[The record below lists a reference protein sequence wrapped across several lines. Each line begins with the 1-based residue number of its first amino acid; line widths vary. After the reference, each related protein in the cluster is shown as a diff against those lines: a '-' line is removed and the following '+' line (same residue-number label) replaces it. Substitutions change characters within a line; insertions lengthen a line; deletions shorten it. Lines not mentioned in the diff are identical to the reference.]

1 MLHSHGASASGGPAD
16 TPEHEHEVEA
26 AMPTYAYSCTKCGE
40 QIEVYQTFSE
50 EPLKRH
56 DGCGGKLQKVFSP
69 VGIVLKGSGFYKT
82 DSRAASRAKSKAS
95 SSSESK
101 SESGSDSK
109 SDSKADSGSDSKPE
123 KKSEST
129 KADSSSKGDT
139 SSKQAPSKPAK
150 KSA

>member
-1 MLHSHGASASGGPAD
+1 
-16 TPEHEHEVEA
+16 
-26 AMPTYAYSCTKCGE
+26 MPTYAYSCSKCGE

-56 DGCGGKLQKVFSP
+56 DGCGGKLQMVFSP

-82 DSRAASRAKSKAS
+82 DNRAASRAKSKAS
-95 SSSESK
+95 ESK
-101 SESGSDSK
+101 SSSSDTKSDSGSDSK
-109 SDSKADSGSDSKPE
+109 SDSGSDSKADSKPE

-129 KADSSSKGDT
+129 KADSSSKRDT
-139 SSKQAPSKPAK
+139 SSKQAPTKPAK